1 MTVSMIAWLVVI
13 DIAVI
18 VVISVFIGFLAPRF
32 PARWLSRDRFLL
44 HLMGWESPQRYR
56 RLRVPWL
63 AAHLPELGAVFG
75 GQSKASLPGFDS
87 VALGIYLA
95 EVRRAEIVHWVSFFS
110 WVPLAFFNPWWLTAI
125 FAGIVI
131 LGNAP
136 FIAILRF
143 NRVRIL
149 RVLENGSTR

>member
-18 VVISVFIGFLAPRF
+18 VIISVFVGFLAPRF
-32 PARWLSRDRFLL
+32 PDRWLARDRFLL
-44 HLMGWESPQRYR
+44 HVMGWESPQRYR

-63 AAHLPELGAVFG
+63 AAHLPELGALFG
-75 GQSKASLPGFDS
+75 GQSKATLPGLDA
-87 VALGIYLA
+87 VALEGYLL
-95 EVRRAEIVHWVSFFS
+95 EVRRAEIVHWASFFS

-125 FAGIVI
+125 FAGIVM
-131 LGNAP
+131 LGNTL

-149 RVLENGSTR
+149 RVLGNGSTR